1 MMRKLLV
8 VNSNTSKAATERI
21 VAGCAPHVSGDTQLT
36 VVNTDAGP
44 EGIDSLLD
52 VAISGLETVRTIAA
66 NRDAYDAF
74 IVACG
79 MDPGLDVARQV
90 TDKPVV
96 GIAEAAM
103 LMACTLGAK
112 FSVLIS
118 MRSETAAM
126 EELVR
131 HYGLSSRLASVVAV
145 EMTTAELIGGDRL
158 QERLIS
164 AAHRAID
171 EDMAEVVVLTGSVM
185 GGLEQV
191 VTRQTGV
198 PALSGM
204 VCAIKLAE
212 NLVDLGVRTSHIY
225 KYRTF
230 DKLDR
235 LVGYDDLQHVY
246 SASKIVG

>member
-1 MMRKLLV
+1 MMRRLLV
-8 VNSNTSKAATERI
+8 VNSNTSMTATDRIAA
-21 VAGCAPHVSGDTQLT
+21 ACALHTSLDTHVDY
-36 VVNTDAGP
+36 VNAEAGP

-52 VAISGLETVRTIAA
+52 VAVSAIETVRVIAR

-79 MDPGLDVARQV
+79 MDPGLDAARQV
-90 TDKPVV
+90 TDKPVL

-112 FSVLIS
+112 FSILIS
-118 MRSETAAM
+118 MRSQTVAM

-131 HYGLSSRLASVVAV
+131 HYGLISRLASVVAI
-145 EMTTAELIGGDRL
+145 EMTTAELIGGIDRL
-158 QERLIS
+158 QERLVS
-164 AAHRAID
+164 AARKAID

-185 GGLEQV
+185 GGLEKEI
-191 VTRQTGV
+191 TRQTGV

-212 NLVDLGVRTSHIY
+212 NLIDLGVRTSHTY

-230 DKLDR
+230 KKLDR
-235 LVGYDDLQHVY
+235 LIGYEDLQPVY
-246 SASKIVG
+246 SA